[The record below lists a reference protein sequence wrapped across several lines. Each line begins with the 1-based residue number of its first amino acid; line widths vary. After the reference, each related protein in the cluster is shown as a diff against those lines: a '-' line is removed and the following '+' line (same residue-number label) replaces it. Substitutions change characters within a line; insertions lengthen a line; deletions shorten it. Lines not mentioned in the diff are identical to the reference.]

1 MAPDPQPLHAREPS
15 HSGRLLLRMPQDLHA
30 ELAARSEA
38 QGVSLN
44 QFIISALTG
53 ATSEPARR
61 SGQAVTDGR
70 MSRALRLSLIV
81 NAVVVALAAATSIL
95 VLIFGWR

>member
-15 HSGRLLLRMPQDLHA
+15 HSGRLLLRMPQPLHT

-38 QGVSLN
+38 EGISLN
-44 QFIISALTG
+44 QFIISVLTG
-53 ATSEPARR
+53 ATSAPTRR
-61 SGQAVTDGR
+61 SGQDETDGR

-95 VLIFGWR
+95 LLIFGWR

>member
-1 MAPDPQPLHAREPS
+1 
-15 HSGRLLLRMPQDLHA
+15 MPQALHA